1 MPMAHLDDESA
12 QSDAQFTLLTVVL
25 VDHSLLT
32 VNTIKH
38 ATRRHMKHSQ
48 FSNFGHFPIISWKRP
63 AFMRPEDM
71 ARIDLANMYLIYANA

>member
-1 MPMAHLDDESA
+1 MPMAHLDKETA

-38 ATRRHMKHSQ
+38 VTH
-48 FSNFGHFPIISWKRP
+48 NNI
-63 AFMRPEDM
+63 
-71 ARIDLANMYLIYANA
+71 